1 MQRHKWRLQQT
12 CLITK
17 SAMKR
22 QQENL

>member
-22 QQENL
+22 QQENF